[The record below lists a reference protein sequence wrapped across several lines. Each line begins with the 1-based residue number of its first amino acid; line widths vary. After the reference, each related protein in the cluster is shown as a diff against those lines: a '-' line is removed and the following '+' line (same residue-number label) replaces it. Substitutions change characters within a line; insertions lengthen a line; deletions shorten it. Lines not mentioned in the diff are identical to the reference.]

1 MVMQAVNETK
11 FQYMQLG
18 MVYLAI
24 LLLQD
29 FVVVSLLDIV
39 PILGGTGADYTRCF
53 NLEIE
58 CSFTPDY

>member
-1 MVMQAVNETK
+1 MVMQVFNEIK
-11 FQYMQLG
+11 FQYTQIG

-39 PILGGTGADYTRCF
+39 PILGGTGEQPLLIILVYYLKD
-53 NLEIE
+53 
-58 CSFTPDY
+58 

>member
-1 MVMQAVNETK
+1 MVMQVFNEIK

-29 FVVVSLLDIV
+29 FVAVSLIDIV
-39 PILGGTGADYTRCF
+39 PILGGTGEEPPLIVLVYY
-53 NLEIE
+53 L
-58 CSFTPDY
+58 